1 MAEALTVALVAA
13 IAWGCWRE
21 WSVRRLRGRVAMA
34 VRELSETRRL
44 QFKSNEEAM
53 ALVKTCWEMQIDG
66 MRRTNDAWMQLFAA
80 KKLIHRLGR
89 MVEAGRRRLRL
100 SRRAC
105 RNLNRA
111 CDEADARWHRDVGRL
126 TADRDEW
133 KTRAEIAKRRIF
145 GLLVKQIGLQSKLK
159 AAEAKLTSF
168 ATQIATVDREE
179 LSNLKVELTKSVE
192 LRCEAEADRD
202 HWKERAK
209 VAERNCAHEVKAEMA
224 AATLERKLL
233 ELRAKHEHLLQAKL
247 DAEKGERALRQE
259 VANLKAELTNETE
272 LRLDAERFRDKWKLR
287 AEAAEVLG
295 VDPQRLKTWRRKAIA
310 YREIAQDDPPSLPY
324 PHDVPAALAPPFIFD
339 DGGPPLYLQSDL
351 RRWATFWA
359 VPPAEVE
366 GWEKQADYRE

>member
-133 KTRAEIAKRRIF
+133 KAK
-145 GLLVKQIGLQSKLK
+145 
-159 AAEAKLTSF
+159 AEAKV
-168 ATQIATVDREE
+168 AAHKPDVDREE
-179 LSNLKVELTKSVE
+179 LIQV
-192 LRCEAEADRD
+192 
-202 HWKERAK
+202 
-209 VAERNCAHEVKAEMA
+209 MY
-224 AATLERKLL
+224 
-233 ELRAKHEHLLQAKL
+233 
-247 DAEKGERALRQE
+247 
-259 VANLKAELTNETE
+259 ETE
-272 LRLDAERFRDKWKLR
+272 
-287 AEAAEVLG
+287 
-295 VDPQRLKTWRRKAIA
+295 QRLHGTVKDEDDNIIAALADAAIA
-310 YREIAQDDPPSLPY
+310 Y
-324 PHDVPAALAPPFIFD
+324 F
-339 DGGPPLYLQSDL
+339 
-351 RRWATFWA
+351 
-359 VPPAEVE
+359 EVVCCPTVVQWKE
-366 GWEKQADYRE
+366 DE